1 MVFIDDSYLGLGP
14 TAFNNMFSNLGAQRE
29 GWYNVTWKGQNKKL
43 PIYMI
48 SVKHLRYNLFN
59 TRLKPHLEQYI
70 SENDKTKEYF
80 DNISKCNDK
89 TIKNMDIAMKLTNAN
104 GAVYGVDKELISG
117 NFTGST
123 KYDMLPILTTI
134 LGVLDKQQQSI
145 ETINKRLDSASI

>member
-59 TRLKPHLEQYI
+59 TRLKPLVRQQGLVVI
-70 SENDKTKEYF
+70 RPLQLS
-80 DNISKCNDK
+80 
-89 TIKNMDIAMKLTNAN
+89 LTVKHN
-104 GAVYGVDKELISG
+104 
-117 NFTGST
+117 
-123 KYDMLPILTTI
+123 PIP
-134 LGVLDKQQQSI
+134 GQQI
-145 ETINKRLDSASI
+145 PG